1 LPLQIGAANSIL
13 DCRKH
18 EPLAA
23 KSRKP
28 APAFRAML
36 LLVAIARCDW
46 RKH

>member
-1 LPLQIGAANSIL
+1 LAAPNSIL
-13 DCRKH
+13 DCRKR
-18 EPLAA
+18 EPLAT

-28 APAFRAML
+28 ALSFRAML